1 MRKWRRDEGGSRGR
15 EGREGGRGTRER
27 ERVLTDADCV
37 QVKEVGQFFALLHT
51 FLSALIDPHTGVSML
66 ESTVQ

>member
-1 MRKWRRDEGGSRGR
+1 MR
-15 EGREGGRGTRER
+15 EGVEVGKGEREGEEQERER

-51 FLSALIDPHTGVSML
+51 FLSALIDPHTGVSMT